1 MSGRRA
7 LVLLLASL
15 MCLWLAGCSGTG
27 SSVIDNLFGG
37 DSNAVTRGFV
47 AASGYEETAEQT
59 DALILVRWDLP
70 SSPSANVQ
78 PYGSY
83 IVAWEVYRDT
93 SSNFFPTPDKL
104 QAVLI
109 GGKMNRFVDTTQATR
124 GATITLS
131 TDESGIVQ
139 PTTETLA
146 ADDDSEPT
154 RTVSTDSFEYTVVP
168 TPLEA
173 GRTYYYAVIPVIKKL
188 PPTPF
193 PDTTASSGGGG
204 GTSQTDMDVQGTL
217 VVGNTQYAGP
227 ATALIRPELVSPANY
242 PEPGSQD
249 VDPTGLLFQ
258 WITVAGAN
266 AYVIEVSTDR
276 SFPAGH
282 TVRSSEILYNNTA
295 GGQQVAFEFEGA
307 DLATAF
313 RGYTDT
319 IFWRI
324 GAKREADA
332 HVPVDLSSN
341 RSIGWVFSTANGF
354 QLETNPPG
362 PP

>member
-1 MSGRRA
+1 
-7 LVLLLASL
+7 
-15 MCLWLAGCSGTG
+15 
-27 SSVIDNLFGG
+27 
-37 DSNAVTRGFV
+37 
-47 AASGYEETAEQT
+47 
-59 DALILVRWDLP
+59 
-70 SSPSANVQ
+70 
-78 PYGSY
+78 
-83 IVAWEVYRDT
+83 
-93 SSNFFPTPDKL
+93 
-104 QAVLI
+104 
-109 GGKMNRFVDTTQATR
+109 MNRFVDTTQATR

-146 ADDDSEPT
+146 ADDDSEPA
-154 RTVSTDSFEYTVVP
+154 RTVATDSFEYTVVP